1 MHAANQETAQYD
13 RAVLPLTD
21 LSKQKSSF
29 SLQPVTTDVSFD
41 IL

>member
-13 RAVLPLTD
+13 KAVPVLMD

-29 SLQPVTTDVSFD
+29 SLQPVTIDVSFD